1 MSSSLPGPAPSGL
14 AKWIA
19 AALVG
24 VAAMAALAWAGTRS
38 VAEPAALVQG
48 FLAANAKK
56 PGVTRLPSGLQV
68 EVLKPAAGSNMPSQP
83 PGPAD
88 FVLVHYEGRLADG
101 TVFDSSYARGE
112 PAAFRVSDVIPG
124 FAEAL
129 QQMQPG
135 EKQRITIPPEL
146 GYGAEGAGNG
156 VIPPNSVLVFEVELL
171 QVARGG

>member
-24 VAAMAALAWAGTRS
+24 IAAMAALAWAGTRG

-48 FLAANAKK
+48 YLADNAKR
-56 PGVTRLPSGLQV
+56 PGVTVLPSGVQV
-68 EVLKPAAGSNMPSQP
+68 EVLKPAATGSPGQS

-101 TVFDSSYARGE
+101 TVFDSSYARGQ
-112 PAAFRVSDVIPG
+112 PAAIGMADVIPG

-129 QQMQPG
+129 QRMKPG
-135 EKQRITIPPEL
+135 EKQRVTIPPAL

-156 VIPPNSVLVFEVELL
+156 VIPPNSVLVFDVELL
-171 QVARGG
+171 RVASGG